1 MCWQEQSVLSDA
13 CYNVKTLKFGVL
25 DASSVHCVHVTVN
38 MDTGQSAAHMKAF
51 KNSINNLQMKMKNN
65 ML

>member
-1 MCWQEQSVLSDA
+1 
-13 CYNVKTLKFGVL
+13 VKTLKFGVL